1 MLHCFM
7 KFWYACLLLMAPWSF
22 VGAQLIDTAHAD
34 PKWIWWGFD
43 NSKMPLAVVTGV
55 DLDSKNKVW
64 ISLCNVP
71 NGGVGNFSKVDMSD
85 FFHFSQFTRPNTIF
99 GSGPCVLSIAVGQRD
114 TAYFAPNQGNQTF
127 VFSLLDSTV
136 QGYYDCQKAQG
147 YQDFRFVR
155 GRIHANSSEGLQI
168 LGDTVC
174 TLLRN
179 SDLPDMGIKDYGYDA
194 EGKLIFLDGFPNGCV
209 YYQSDTG
216 WTCFSLPDKLRYH
229 IFWPSPDFNPR
240 NPNAG
245 YMYLSHI
252 RISPQQGLYRIKGDE
267 ITFYTKEQMG
277 TPSNQ
282 VVVVKEDSRKTLW
295 VGTTRGLA
303 SMYNEQ
309 WDTHEDMYWLKDAY
323 ITAIQFDYRGNIWIA
338 SSTGLTVYNPRGV
351 HFGDIKPRIPEFKI
365 FPNPFNNQINLEMDA
380 DFKGNIEYTLTNLY
394 GKVLESGNI
403 QREEQNFLP
412 IKIDLGSLSLQNGY
426 YILTIASGN
435 STQHFKLLK
444 FQP

>member
-1 MLHCFM
+1 M
-7 KFWYACLLLMAPWSF
+7 KFWFACLLLIAPWSF

-34 PKWIWWGFD
+34 PKWIWWGYD

-64 ISLCNVP
+64 ISLCNEP

-99 GSGPCVLSIAVGQRD
+99 QRGPCVMSLAVGKED
-114 TAYFAPNQGNQTF
+114 TAFFAPWVDYSTTVYALFDSF
-127 VFSLLDSTV
+127 VV
-136 QGYYDCQKAQG
+136 NNYDCVIADR
-147 YQDFRFVR
+147 YQDFRFLQDK
-155 GRIHANSSEGLQI
+155 IHALNAGGLQI

-174 TLLRN
+174 TFLRN
-179 SDLPDMGIKDYGYDA
+179 NDLPDMGIKDYGYDA

-216 WTCFSLPDKLRYH
+216 WACFSLPDKLRYH

-240 NPNAG
+240 KPNAG

-252 RISPQQGLYRIKGDE
+252 RISPQQGLYRIKGEE

-282 VVVVKEDSRKTLW
+282 AVVVKEDSRKTLW

-323 ITAIQFDYRGNIWIA
+323 ITAIQFDYRGNVWIA
-338 SSTGLTVYNPRGV
+338 STTGLTVYNPRGV
-351 HFGDIKPRIPEFKI
+351 NFGDVKPRMPEFKV
-365 FPNPFNNQINLEMDA
+365 FPNPFDNQINLEMDA

-394 GKVLESGNI
+394 GKVMESGNI
-403 QREEQNFLP
+403 KREKPNFLP
-412 IKIDLGSLSLQNGY
+412 IKIDFSSLSMQNGY
-426 YILTIASGN
+426 YILTIASEN
-435 STQHFKLLK
+435 LTQHFKLVK

>member
-1 MLHCFM
+1 M
-7 KFWYACLLLMAPWSF
+7 KHILLTLFFSF
-22 VGAQLIDTAHAD
+22 VEFAICSAQLIDTAHTD
-34 PKWIWWGFD
+34 PKWIWWGYD

-64 ISLCNVP
+64 ISLCNEP

-99 GSGPCVLSIAVGQRD
+99 GSGPCVLSIAIGQND

-127 VFSLLDSTV
+127 IFSLLDSTA

-209 YYQSDTG
+209 YYQGDTG
-216 WTCFSLPDKLRYH
+216 WACFSLPDKLRYH
-229 IFWPSPDFNPR
+229 IFWPSPNFNPR
-240 NPNAG
+240 KQNAG

-295 VGTTRGLA
+295 VGTTQGLA
-303 SMYNEQ
+303 SMHNEQ
-309 WDTHEDMYWLKDAY
+309 WDTHDDMYWLKDAY
-323 ITAIQFDYRGNIWIA
+323 ITSIQFDYRGNVWIA
-338 SSTGLTVYNPRGV
+338 STTGLTVYNPRGV
-351 HFGDIKPRIPEFKI
+351 NFGDIQPSIPDIKVKI
-365 FPNPFNNQINLEMDA
+365 YPNPAQEQATLELWTEGPTQATISISNL
-380 DFKGNIEYTLTNLY
+380 
-394 GKVLESGNI
+394 SG
-403 QREEQNFLP
+403 
-412 IKIDLGSLSLQNGY
+412 
-426 YILTIASGN
+426 
-435 STQHFKLLK
+435 KLLRQDVWNIREGGLSQYPLALTDLARGMYVVGVETASSRYHNRLVK
-444 FQP
+444 F